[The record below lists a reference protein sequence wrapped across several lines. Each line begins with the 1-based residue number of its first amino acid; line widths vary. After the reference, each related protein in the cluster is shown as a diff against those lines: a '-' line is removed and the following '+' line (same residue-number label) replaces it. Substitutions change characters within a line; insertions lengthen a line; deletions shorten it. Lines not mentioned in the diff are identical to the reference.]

1 MTPGRYTLSR
11 DTFSVG
17 GDYTVVDHTGAT
29 VLTFDGKLRFA
40 ATFAV
45 LAPDGRELFTGREH
59 VFSLDRRFEFER
71 DGVPYATVLRE
82 MTSDPGQ
89 ILGTASYRYVATLG
103 TGDRIE
109 TAGYVLTRWTI
120 ARGEETLARIESDGY
135 VHTIDLVD
143 GADGTFVM
151 AVVMAV
157 ARLNPPSGLDARA
170 D

>member
-1 MTPGRYTLSR
+1 MIPGRYFLSR

-45 LAPDGRELFTGREH
+45 LAPDGRELFTGKEH

-82 MTSDPGQ
+82 MTSDPRQ
-89 ILGTASYRYVATLG
+89 ILGTAAYRYVATLR
-103 TGDRIE
+103 TGDRLE
-109 TAGYVLTRWTI
+109 TAGYLLTRWTI

-135 VHTIDLVD
+135 VHTIELVD
-143 GADGTFVM
+143 GTDGAFVM

-157 ARLNPPSGLDARA
+157 ARLNPPSGLDSRA

>member
-1 MTPGRYTLSR
+1 MTPGRYILSR

-17 GDYTVVDHTGAT
+17 GDYTVVDHAGAT

-45 LAPDGRELFTGREH
+45 LAPDGRELFTGKEH

-89 ILGTASYRYVATLG
+89 ILGSASYRYVVTLSSPLSAEAWRERSSACCRPSRMLANSPASAPTAASVWLREMPTWSCQRASAACATCC
-103 TGDRIE
+103 R
-109 TAGYVLTRWTI
+109 
-120 ARGEETLARIESDGY
+120 LAR
-135 VHTIDLVD
+135 
-143 GADGTFVM
+143 
-151 AVVMAV
+151 
-157 ARLNPPSGLDARA
+157 
-170 D
+170 